1 VKARSALQPEVF
13 GMVNQS
19 PIAAWQARIEG
30 KVSVNR
36 RILED
41 C

>member
-1 VKARSALQPEVF
+1 MLQPEVF
-13 GMVNQS
+13 GMVNPS
-19 PIAAWQARIEG
+19 PIAAPQARIGE